1 MIVIML
7 FIVVALLV
15 VAADMMKTNK
25 ELRKGLTHMEKTI
38 YCGDEYTAE
47 FLINAL
53 KLLEFGA
60 RYEIDTI
67 DGEYVV
73 EVKR

>member
-1 MIVIML
+1 
-7 FIVVALLV
+7 
-15 VAADMMKTNK
+15 
-25 ELRKGLTHMEKTI
+25 MEKTI

-53 KLLEFGA
+53 KLLEFKA
-60 RYEIDTI
+60 EYEISTI